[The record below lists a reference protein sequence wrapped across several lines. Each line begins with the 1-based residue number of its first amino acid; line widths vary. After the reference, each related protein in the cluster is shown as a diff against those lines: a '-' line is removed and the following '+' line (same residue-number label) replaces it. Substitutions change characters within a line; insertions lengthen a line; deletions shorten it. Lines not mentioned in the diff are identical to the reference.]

1 MVSEEQVARVIREAG
16 KLGTTFSTVRSE
28 LGPCEDR
35 EIDLVLQRLKKAGVV
50 SFDRISRRWRHT

>member
-16 KLGTTFSTVRSE
+16 KLGTTLSTVRSE